1 MWGTSE
7 ISSATRGDGSGGTG
21 RGGGTVDI
29 GSPRRRADRDVRASG
44 SGRRTPK
51 GGAEPLRRR
60 RKARREEEGRWGRQA
75 AWLQYMGDGGNDGED
90 GEEDERK
97 RGRTSS

>member
-1 MWGTSE
+1 MAQS
-7 ISSATRGDGSGGTG
+7 IRVPG
-21 RGGGTVDI
+21 RG
-29 GSPRRRADRDVRASG
+29 SERDVRASG

-51 GGAEPLRRR
+51 GAAEPLLRR

-75 AWLQYMGDGGNDGED
+75 AWLRYMEEGGNDGED